1 MGGQDAFATAPFAGN
16 RRAMS
21 IQCWK
26 CGRTTELSAGN
37 RVSARDTCPGCNFD
51 LHACRN
57 CDFYDP
63 SKNNQCSEP
72 QAEWVRDKEAANY
85 CDYYRP
91 NVTSRAGI
99 GAPSKPGDAK
109 KRFDSLFKS

>member
-1 MGGQDAFATAPFAGN
+1 MQFN
-16 RRAMS
+16 
-21 IQCWK
+21 CWK
-26 CGRTTELSAGN
+26 CNESIQLPAGA
-37 RVSARDTCPGCNFD
+37 RVGTRDTCPRCNAD

-91 NVTSRAGI
+91 NPTLLARGGRSGS
-99 GAPSKPGDAK
+99 PSESAK
-109 KRFDSLFKS
+109 KKFDSLFKA

>member
-1 MGGQDAFATAPFAGN
+1 
-16 RRAMS
+16 MS
-21 IQCWK
+21 FNCWK
-26 CGRTTELSAGN
+26 CGETIQLAPGT
-37 RVSARDTCPGCNFD
+37 RVGSRDTCPRCNFD
-51 LHACRN
+51 LHSCRN

-91 NVTSRAGI
+91 SPDARG
-99 GAPSKPGDAK
+99 GARGPSKAGEAK
-109 KRFDSLFKS
+109 KKFDSLFKI